1 MGVGCLYPSAE
12 TALHNF
18 ALRPSSLNEM
28 EICFSLEISM
38 LNYTTKKFL
47 KRNTLILVCW
57 SSV

>member
-38 LNYTTKKFL
+38 LNNTTKNHQKE
-47 KRNTLILVCW
+47 IL
-57 SSV
+57 

>member
-28 EICFSLEISM
+28 EICFSLEMSM
-38 LNYTTKKFL
+38 LNNTTKIIKT
-47 KRNTLILVCW
+47 NTLILVCW

>member
-28 EICFSLEISM
+28 DICFFLELSM
-38 LNYTTKKFL
+38 LKNKTKNYQKK
-47 KRNTLILVCW
+47 
-57 SSV
+57 